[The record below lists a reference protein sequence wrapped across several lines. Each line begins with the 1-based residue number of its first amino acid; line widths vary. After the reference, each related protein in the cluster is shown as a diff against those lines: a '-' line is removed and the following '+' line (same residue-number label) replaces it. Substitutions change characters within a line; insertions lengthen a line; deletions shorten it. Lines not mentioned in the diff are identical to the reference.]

1 MWNWLAR
8 STLGR
13 RHRVDSTGRKALT
26 WCDAHN
32 RACLPR
38 RVFSGLFSPQFLRYR
53 QSCRDGRA
61 CRTQR
66 IAVCRWR
73 SYGVSK

>member
-8 STLGR
+8 STLLVTAGT
-13 RHRVDSTGRKALT
+13 DLIQQ
-26 WCDAHN
+26 CDAPS
-32 RACLPR
+32 ADSSR
-38 RVFSGLFSPQFLRYR
+38 RCSFDIGSRV
-53 QSCRDGRA
+53 DGRA